1 MAKRA
6 KKSPTKVSSVLISD
20 GISQAFGEI
29 EDLGSSMREW
39 FDNCNENLQQSDKM
53 QTVEQTADTL
63 EGLSEP
69 DLPDWLTPENSDEGP
84 RFDHV
89 EANITPL
96 AYSRRSRATR
106 CSDVCSL
113 LQNIV
118 DALLEIEEAE
128 EGKKE
133 KEKNQEKI
141 DECSTLRDELENA
154 ISELEGC
161 EFPGMYG

>member
-6 KKSPTKVSSVLISD
+6 KKPTHKTTSTLIAD
-20 GISQAFGEI
+20 GISQAFSEI
-29 EDLGSSMREW
+29 EELGSSMREW

-69 DLPDWLTPENSDEGP
+69 DLPDWLTPEQSDEGP

-106 CSDVCSL
+106 CSDTASL

-118 DALLEIEEAE
+118 DRLNEIEEE
-128 EGKKE
+128 EEAKKE
-133 KEKNQEKI
+133 KDKNQDKI
-141 DECSTLRDELENA
+141 DEIGSLRDELENA